1 MGTIQLKKKSAFLWS
16 IGVML
21 MTTGL
26 FAGEYQIVMPK
37 QNCGSQTLAV
47 SELIHHL
54 KCKASEIPYRFVFAR
69 PSGTPPS
76 RPFESRYLVKDDT
89 VWFWGD
95 DGGSDQRAQEDSLND
110 ERNGSLFA
118 VELFAE
124 RELGMRFVWPGKS
137 GVVVKHVKVL
147 KLRDG
152 AEGTFVTPDAYGYI
166 RNYLSYIPRPWIP
179 DGVLPAELYR
189 SKMPNTYE
197 DRDLWRKRNRL
208 QVRYKINYGHAFTK
222 WKERFGESHPE
233 YLNLTTDP
241 DTKKKI
247 RGYTRGGNPRYTK
260 HCVSNEDVVDEIIA
274 NWKASGC
281 PKYLNVCEN
290 DAGNWCECEKC
301 CALDVAG
308 DGEARYSFMT
318 DRYVNFWNRIA
329 RKACAIRSDVMLVT
343 YLYSAYRYPPRREKL
358 EFGGNMLC
366 GFVCGE
372 LGDAVGMIREWKDV
386 GLRHFFFRPN
396 YLHIIAGF
404 HRGYER
410 YFYDQVHELLRQGMY
425 FADYD
430 ANNNRPMS
438 SLEFYVLA
446 RVFADHSVSFD
457 EIMDDYA
464 SAYGA
469 AAKEVK
475 EYYAAVRETGEAQRT
490 GLAKARLEGIQMD
503 YIPRE
508 RGLSRQYEYGR
519 TEEDFRAKKAILT
532 KALSRHVKNRDLT
545 KAEFARLSN
554 LELQAEH
561 GLLTYRF
568 MSSVRRLSDREVVE
582 RGNALT
588 AFRIAHQDDM
598 PDFYNHVYQ
607 LPRPEGYYW
616 AEFRE
621 ACVRMGKAKKD
632 LPKTL

>member
-1 MGTIQLKKKSAFLWS
+1 MRTIRLEKIFEFGGPIAVIMMALCS
-16 IGVML
+16 
-21 MTTGL
+21 
-26 FAGEYQIVMPK
+26 FASEYQIVMPK
-37 QNCGSQTLAV
+37 EDRGSQTLAV

-54 KCKASEIPYRFVFAR
+54 KCKASEIPYKFVFAQ
-69 PSGTPPS
+69 PSGTPPC

-95 DGGSDQRAQEDSLND
+95 DGESNQSIRQDSSEH
-110 ERNGSLFA
+110 ERSGSLFA

-124 RELGMRFVWPGKS
+124 RELGMRFVWPGES
-137 GVVVKHVKVL
+137 GVVVKHVKEL

-152 AEGTFVTPDAYGYI
+152 AEGMFVTPNEYGLI
-166 RNYLSYIPRPWIP
+166 RNYLSYAPQPWRPN
-179 DGVLPAELYR
+179 GVLPAELYR

-197 DRDLWRKRNRL
+197 DRDLWRKRNCL
-208 QVRYKINYGHAFTK
+208 QVRDKINYGHAFTK

-241 DTKKKI
+241 NTQKRI
-247 RGYTRGGNPRYTK
+247 RGYTRGGNSKYTK
-260 HCVSNEDVVDEIIA
+260 LCISNEDVVDQIVA
-274 NWKASGC
+274 DWKAAGS
-281 PKYLNVCEN
+281 PRYLNVCEN
-290 DAGNWCECEKC
+290 DADNWCECEKC
-301 CALDVAG
+301 CALDVVR
-308 DGEARYSFMT
+308 DGESRYSFMT

-343 YLYSAYRYPPRREKL
+343 YLYSAYRHPPRREKL
-358 EFGGNMLC
+358 EFGENMLC

-372 LGDAVGMIREWKDV
+372 IEDAAGMIRAWKDV

-410 YFYDQVHELLRQGMY
+410 YFYNQVHELLGLGMY

-446 RVFADHSVSFD
+446 RVFADHTVSFD
-457 EIMDDYA
+457 AIMDDYA

-475 EYYAAVRETGEAQRT
+475 AYYGAVRETGEAQLM
-490 GLAKARLEGIQMD
+490 GLARAKLEGIQMD
-503 YIPRE
+503 YIPRAK
-508 RGLSRQYEYGR
+508 GLSRQYEYGR

-532 KALSRHVKNRDLT
+532 EALSRHAKNQDLT
-545 KAEFARLSN
+545 DEEFSRLRI

-561 GLLTYRF
+561 GILTYRF
-568 MSSVRRLSDREVVE
+568 MSSVGKLTDKEVVE

-588 AFRIAHQDDM
+588 AFRIVHQDDM
-598 PDFYNHVYQ
+598 PDFYDQVYQ

-616 AEFRE
+616 AEFRAARARIE
-621 ACVRMGKAKKD
+621 KAKGD
-632 LPKTL
+632 LPKAL

>member
-1 MGTIQLKKKSAFLWS
+1 
-16 IGVML
+16 
-21 MTTGL
+21 
-26 FAGEYQIVMPK
+26 
-37 QNCGSQTLAV
+37 
-47 SELIHHL
+47 
-54 KCKASEIPYRFVFAR
+54 
-69 PSGTPPS
+69 
-76 RPFESRYLVKDDT
+76 
-89 VWFWGD
+89 
-95 DGGSDQRAQEDSLND
+95 
-110 ERNGSLFA
+110 
-118 VELFAE
+118 
-124 RELGMRFVWPGKS
+124 
-137 GVVVKHVKVL
+137 
-147 KLRDG
+147 
-152 AEGTFVTPDAYGYI
+152 
-166 RNYLSYIPRPWIP
+166 
-179 DGVLPAELYR
+179 
-189 SKMPNTYE
+189 
-197 DRDLWRKRNRL
+197 
-208 QVRYKINYGHAFTK
+208 
-222 WKERFGESHPE
+222 
-233 YLNLTTDP
+233 
-241 DTKKKI
+241 
-247 RGYTRGGNPRYTK
+247 
-260 HCVSNEDVVDEIIA
+260 
-274 NWKASGC
+274 
-281 PKYLNVCEN
+281 
-290 DAGNWCECEKC
+290 
-301 CALDVAG
+301 
-308 DGEARYSFMT
+308 
-318 DRYVNFWNRIA
+318 
-329 RKACAIRSDVMLVT
+329 
-343 YLYSAYRYPPRREKL
+343 
-358 EFGGNMLC
+358 
-366 GFVCGE
+366 
-372 LGDAVGMIREWKDV
+372 
-386 GLRHFFFRPN
+386 
-396 YLHIIAGF
+396 
-404 HRGYER
+404 
-410 YFYDQVHELLRQGMY
+410 
-425 FADYD
+425 
-430 ANNNRPMS
+430 MS

-621 ACVRMGKAKKD
+621 ACARMEKAKKD